1 MKGGVRTVVRKGA
14 KWCLAIGC
22 AAMLLAV
29 QTRQGREGDEERGT
43 PQVPGPEVAAAQQ
56 YDGPAVPVSS
66 EVVTPDRNPEPL
78 SRPVWGQ
85 AQQEYGTHGVT
96 SSQEACPRIAK
107 EGAGKRDSSKEGG
120 GSWIAEVRN
129 GNLARLERFSREQG
143 QGDGGSVPVD
153 VRSPAHIAEVLAR
166 HNQEIQE
173 CYRQRVKIN
182 PSLEGSIDL
191 RFVVSPQGNVTSA
204 EVVES
209 TLGDPELEFALVNCL
224 LRWTDFGRCAPSEGQ
239 HTYRQRYTFGVE
251 NR

>member
-14 KWCLAIGC
+14 KWCLAIVC
-22 AAMLLAV
+22 ATALLAV
-29 QTRQGREGDEERGT
+29 QTRYGREGVEERRT

-56 YDGPAVPVSS
+56 YDGPAVPASS
-66 EVVTPDRNPEPL
+66 EVATLQRNPEPA
-78 SRPVWGQ
+78 SRPVRTQ
-85 AQQEYGTHGVT
+85 AQQEGDTQVVT
-96 SSQEACPRIAK
+96 SSRDASPRIATEGVDKTDSPK
-107 EGAGKRDSSKEGG
+107 EGES
-120 GSWIAEVRN
+120 SWIAEIRN
-129 GNLARLERFSREQG
+129 GNLARLERFSRERG

-153 VRSPAHIAEVLAR
+153 VRSPTHVAEVLAR
-166 HNQEIQE
+166 HNQEILE

-191 RFVVSPQGNVTSA
+191 RFVVSPEGQVTSA

-209 TLGDPELEFALVNCL
+209 TLGDPELECALVNCV
-224 LRWTDFGRCAPSEGQ
+224 LRWTDFGRCNPGEGQ